1 MELASEQ
8 TQTQARFSSIQAAFV
23 NHYLQL
29 KGNSVPPFNIQ
40 FYPYCDLNHSI
51 RVRQGKVWV
60 RISDILVE
68 APLPILSALLGIL
81 LHKLFHKSI
90 PATHLRTY
98 RHHVN
103 QQQVRRRVLAVRR
116 CRGRKYLSDPAGRV
130 FDLSWIFQ
138 QLNSRHFRGKL
149 QARLSW
155 SRRRNRTVLAHYD
168 PAHQTIVV
176 NRRLDHPSI
185 PAWLVEYVVFHEML
199 HASLGGCLSN
209 GRWLV
214 HHSRFREAERKFPH
228 FRRAQAF
235 IAARLWQC

>member
-1 MELASEQ
+1 MELTSEQ
-8 TQTQARFSSIQAAFV
+8 TQTQARISSIQAAFV

-29 KGNSVPPFNIQ
+29 RGNSVPPFSIQ

-68 APLPILSALLGIL
+68 APLPVLSALLGIL
-81 LHKLFHKSI
+81 LHKLFHKRI

-103 QQQVRRRVLAVRR
+103 QQPVRRRILTARR

-130 FDLSWIFQ
+130 FDLSPIFQ

-155 SRRRNRTVLAHYD
+155 SRRRSRTVLAHYD

-185 PAWLVEYVVFHEML
+185 PPWLMEYVVFHEML

-214 HHSRFREAERKFPH
+214 HHSRFREAERRFPNY
-228 FRRAQAF
+228 RRARAF